1 MAHTLDGQ
9 GDRQG
14 AARCYQQSVEIFR
27 DLGDQWALTHPLC
40 DLAWRI
46 WDEGRLHEAMAL
58 MQEYLD
64 IFRDLRS
71 AGAIPMAL
79 GYITNMAIV
88 LGDFA
93 TAAQTAQEK
102 AEIDLS
108 RGLPI
113 DQAYGLY
120 SVANVNLAQGNLAQ
134 ARRQLES
141 AHKIAR
147 KSGDH
152 SFTAD
157 IELLL
162 ARVAVSEGFPKQ
174 AAMLFDTSKRLA
186 AEGEPRPLHD
196 AHILL
201 GLGQVA
207 CLSDD
212 FSRAARLF
220 RESLEQIR
228 VIRPEI
234 PSRLEGLAQACL
246 GLGDAVQAAKL
257 LGAAHQ
263 LRVTMGAPVLPID
276 QPHYTA
282 TLSAIG
288 SALSDDA
295 FRHAW
300 AAGAGLSAEQAV
312 VYVLAT
318 GVEA

>member
-9 GDRQG
+9 GDRQS
-14 AARCYQQSVEIFR
+14 AASCYQQSVEIFR

-64 IFRDLRS
+64 VFRDLRS

-88 LGDFA
+88 IGDFA
-93 TAAQTAQEK
+93 TASRAAQEK

-120 SVANVNLAQGNLAQ
+120 SVASVNFAQGNLAQ
-134 ARRQLES
+134 SRRQLES

-162 ARVAVSEGFPKQ
+162 ARVAVSEGSPAQ
-174 AAMLFDTSKRLA
+174 ATTLFDTSKRSA
-186 AEGEPRPLHD
+186 KEGEPRPLHD
-196 AHILL
+196 AHVLL

-234 PSRLEGLAQACL
+234 PGRLEGLAHACL
-246 GLGDAVQAAKL
+246 GLGQAAQ
-257 LGAAHQ
+257 A
-263 LRVTMGAPVLPID
+263 
-276 QPHYTA
+276 A
-282 TLSAIG
+282 TL
-288 SALSDDA
+288 
-295 FRHAW
+295 
-300 AAGAGLSAEQAV
+300 
-312 VYVLAT
+312 LAPRT
-318 GVEA
+318 SCV